1 MLYPEIVE
9 SALIDEAREVEG
21 QYFDGA
27 YSLAKTCEMALSAQ
41 LGYAF
46 ESLVYLV
53 DEATS

>member
-1 MLYPEIVE
+1 MLYPEVVE
-9 SALIDEAREVEG
+9 SALIDEVRELKG

-27 YSLAKTCEMALSAQ
+27 YSLAKTCEMALSEQ
-41 LGYAF
+41 LGYDF